1 MALTVYNRAA
11 FARPPRLVVFD
22 LDNTFYAYAGA
33 ERAGFD
39 AAAQKAHALL
49 GMGRDQFRELYEA
62 ARRAVKAQLGA
73 TAASHSRLHYFIHII
88 DSAGLGAQP
97 LIALDLE
104 QTYWTAFLDAAV
116 LLPDA
121 LELLEDLRL
130 AGVPMAL
137 VTDLTT
143 QIQLRKL
150 VYWGMDQFFSAI
162 VTSEEAGA
170 DKPAAAPYQLLLRK
184 LGAAQEAIWA
194 IGDGIDSD
202 IPGAKQHLG
211 AATLLRCDSLPEVKP
226 TTALDLA
233 FDQFK
238 SLRTFLAS
246 SLAGAS
252 G

>member
-11 FARPPRLVVFD
+11 FARPPRLVVLD
-22 LDNTFYAYAGA
+22 LDNTFYRYADA
-33 ERAGFD
+33 HRAGFD

-49 GMGRDQFRELYEA
+49 GMARDQFRDLYDA
-62 ARRAVKAQLGA
+62 ARRAVKAQLKE
-73 TAASHSRLHYFIHII
+73 TAGSHSRLHYFIDII
-88 DSAGLGAQP
+88 DAAGLGAQP

-104 QTYWTAFLDAAV
+104 QTYWTAFLDGAV

-143 QIQLRKL
+143 QIQLRKV

-170 DKPAAAPYQLLLRK
+170 EKPAAAPYQLLLRK
-184 LGAAQEAIWA
+184 LGAAPEAVWS

-202 IPGAKQHLG
+202 IQGSKQHLG
-211 AATLLRCDSLPEVKP
+211 AATLLRCESLSDVEP
-226 TTALDLA
+226 TPALDLA

-246 SLAGAS
+246 ALAGAS